1 MHSIVSIVS
10 IVQEMPG
17 PGRHGC
23 LGWAGLGW
31 AGVTFT
37 AQGIDLGT
45 GLVAASV
52 QHGPHQ
58 LSTIHLTISAIVTI
72 YNISNSI

>member
-1 MHSIVSIVS
+1 MAAWA
-10 IVQEMPG
+10 G
-17 PGRHGC
+17 LGWAGLGC

-52 QHGPHQ
+52 QHGPQ
-58 LSTIHLTISAIVTI
+58 TLSTTHLTSSAIVTI
-72 YNISNSI
+72 YYTSKYI